1 MGDPAASEPRITA
14 PVSRDLRTAD
24 IAGALRFW
32 TKVLGFQ
39 EGPTAD
45 DGTIDLISGQAR
57 IRLSVPD
64 GPSRSA
70 EEGSRGSAIVFLET
84 NDVHAMQAAIR
95 RRGGKPS
102 GLEKVNW
109 IKMQMFQIQDPDGH
123 VIWFGQSF
131 HADSPARSRSM
142 LTTVMPE
149 LPIDDVP
156 AGVRHYRDVLGFSVN
171 YEQHNIGVL
180 DRDAIRVLL
189 IARTPQ
195 HSGIGSA
202 YFYVRDV
209 DRLYSE
215 LLEKGAN
222 VQGEPVSQPWGLR
235 EFSVLD
241 IGRNRLTF
249 GQPFE

>member
-1 MGDPAASEPRITA
+1 MADPAASEPRITSA
-14 PVSRDLRTAD
+14 VSRDLRTAN

-32 TKVLGFQ
+32 TRVLDFQ
-39 EGPTAD
+39 ESATAD
-45 DGTIDLISGQAR
+45 GGTVDLVSGQAR
-57 IRLSVPD
+57 IRLSEPD
-64 GPSRSA
+64 GPSGSG
-70 EEGSRGSAIVFLET
+70 EERSRGSSIVFFET
-84 NDVHAMQAAIR
+84 NDVGAMHAAIS
-95 RRGGKPS
+95 RRGGTPS

-109 IKMQMFQIQDPDGH
+109 IKMQMFQIQDPDEH

-149 LPIDDVP
+149 LPMDDVP

-171 YEQHNIGVL
+171 YEQHDIGVL
-180 DRDAIRVLL
+180 DRDAICVLL
-189 IARTPQ
+189 IARTAQ

-202 YFYVRDV
+202 YFYVREA

-215 LLEKGAN
+215 LLARGASLR
-222 VQGEPVSQPWGLR
+222 GEPVSQPWGLR

-241 IGRNRLTF
+241 IARNRLTF

>member
-1 MGDPAASEPRITA
+1 MADPAASEPRITA
-14 PVSRDLRTAD
+14 PVSRDLRTAN

-39 EGPTAD
+39 ESPTAD
-45 DGTIDLISGQAR
+45 DGTVDVISGQAQ

-64 GPSRSA
+64 GPSGSV
-70 EEGSRGSAIVFLET
+70 EEGSRESAIVFFET
-84 NDVHAMQAAIR
+84 DDVEAMQAGIR
-95 RRGGKPS
+95 RRGGEPS

-131 HADSPARSRSM
+131 HADSPARSLSM

-149 LPIDDVP
+149 LPMDDVP

-180 DRDAIRVLL
+180 DRDAVRVLL

-195 HSGIGSA
+195 HTGIGSA

-209 DRLYSE
+209 DRLCSE
-215 LLEKGAN
+215 LLEKGAD

-241 IGRNRLTF
+241 IERNRLTF
-249 GQPFE
+249 GQTFE

>member
-1 MGDPAASEPRITA
+1 MADPAASEPRITA

-24 IAGALRFW
+24 IAAALRFW
-32 TKVLGFQ
+32 TSVLAFR
-39 EGPTAD
+39 EGVRAD
-45 DGTIDLISGQAR
+45 DGTVELASGQAR
-57 IRLSVPD
+57 IRFVPD
-64 GPSRSA
+64 GPLASGRES
-70 EEGSRGSAIVFLET
+70 SRGSAILFFET
-84 NDVHAMQAAIR
+84 DDVGAMHGAIS

-131 HADSPARSRSM
+131 HTDSPARSRSM
-142 LTTVMPE
+142 LTTAMPE
-149 LPIDDVP
+149 LPMDDVP
-156 AGVRHYRDVLGFSVN
+156 AGVRHYRDVLGFIVN

-189 IARTPQ
+189 IARTLQ

-209 DRLYSE
+209 DRLHSE
-215 LLEKGAN
+215 LLAKGAN

-235 EFSVLD
+235 EFSILD
-241 IGRNRLTF
+241 IERNRLTF